1 MWARLSIIAGLL
13 AGVAVAVLVLG
24 GLLFLGPG
32 PTPAVNDP
40 PSSAVPSASPSVVMP
55 SPTATPTASPSA
67 SPSPTPSGSAAASP
81 SASAARSPS
90 ASAAGSAALFDVG
103 EAAPRLVVPKVGGG
117 IVRDGAL
124 GGIGPDDM
132 ARGLGKILP
141 GVKVTP

>member
-32 PTPAVNDP
+32 PTPAVDP
-40 PSSAVPSASPSVVMP
+40 PSSAVPSASPSVAVP
-55 SPTATPTASPSA
+55 SPTASPSASPSASSSPTPSGSAAASPSA

-81 SASAARSPS
+81 SASAP
-90 ASAAGSAALFDVG
+90 GSAALFHVG
-103 EAAPRLVVPKVGGG
+103 EVAPRLVVPKVGGG
-117 IVRDGAL
+117 TIDL
-124 GGIGPDDM
+124 M
-132 ARGLGKILP
+132 AGGLGKILP